1 MTACNAAY
9 DVAIAGAGA
18 AGSICAALLAR
29 EGLRVALLDP
39 QQERRF
45 TIGECLPDS
54 GASNL
59 RQLGLPCPADGGP
72 HRRIRGVH
80 SRWGGDTIVQ
90 DAMTSPGG
98 GGWRLDRVR
107 FEQDLL
113 SVAVQSG
120 VVLLRDRVRNVLR
133 QDGCWQ
139 ISTDA
144 SSYRAPTVV
153 DAAGRRAC
161 IARKLGVRQLSDEA
175 QIAVWGTGATLDV
188 PMDRTLIDEGDQG
201 WWYGAMLPNG
211 IPLAAF
217 HCSPSLAAQMV
228 RFPERWRA
236 ALARSEVLAGAFP
249 VRCFHDC
256 SLLRTDARGLHL
268 EQFAGQGWF
277 AIGDAAISFDPIAS
291 QGFCNAIATAAM
303 AARAIVGGGE
313 QEDYNANL
321 KRIRKR
327 YRQHVTDSYARLT
340 STEAQVS

>member
-1 MTACNAAY
+1 MTAYNAAY
-9 DVAIAGAGA
+9 DVAIAGAGT

-29 EGLRVALLDP
+29 EGLKVALLDP

-45 TIGECLPDS
+45 TIGECLPES
-54 GASNL
+54 GARNL
-59 RQLGLPCPADGGP
+59 RQLGLSSPVDGGP

-113 SVAVQSG
+113 SAAVQSG
-120 VVLLRDRVRNVLR
+120 VVLLRDRVRNVQR
-133 QDGCWQ
+133 QDGSWR

-144 SSYRAPTVV
+144 TSYRASTVV
-153 DAAGRRAC
+153 DATGRRAC

-175 QIAVWGTGATLDV
+175 QIAVWGTGVTLDM
-188 PMDRTLIDEGDQG
+188 PMDWTLIERGGRG

-217 HCSPSLAAQMV
+217 HCSPSLAAEMV

-236 ALARSEVLAGAFP
+236 ALARSEVLAGAFS
-249 VRCFHDC
+249 VSCFHGC
-256 SLLRTDARGLHL
+256 SLQRADARGLHL
-268 EQFAGQGWF
+268 EQSAGQGWF
-277 AIGDAAISFDPIAS
+277 AIGDSAISFDPIAS

-303 AARAIVGGGE
+303 AARAIVGGGSHL
-313 QEDYNANL
+313 DYSANL

-327 YRQHVTDSYARLT
+327 YRQQVTDWYARLT
-340 STEAQVS
+340 STEVQVF